1 MKSGHAVYT
10 DFSLT
15 IEKKLTN
22 SSNVQGKA
30 AFEAAGMVLG
40 GYKPGFELVRGSHPN
55 AIEHFVVL
63 SERGS
68 PRLLLPRARPIM
80 QTAVTTFLGGY
91 RFAFLMPPL
100 LQIASRA
107 GNTFSYLTTTVSL
120 ISQERSPSPLRE
132 LIADVL
138 QRSDFQI
145 ALRLSFGRPNAKTVA
160 MAISDSGEALC
171 FAKLGS
177 EEMTNRLVAHESSVL
192 EDFEGAADM
201 SVVVPRRLYSG
212 VLAAGHNILITDP
225 LELEPLNRDARSAHQ
240 AADAFASQNLVTNS
254 TLSDSSYWRH
264 TVERVEKFGVS
275 GNSDEILRS
284 TIAEI
289 ERTWGGHSFDICASH
304 GDWTRANLG
313 MVNGRVA
320 ALDWERCTKLAPR
333 GIDIAHFALSENS
346 SGFLRKTLDTDRVA
360 NTVRQYLTV
369 ANRPPNEAEPLIVLA
384 LLEMVIRFRSAQSA
398 GVKTSDSKFGPALQ
412 AALQQWS
419 V

>member
-1 MKSGHAVYT
+1 M
-10 DFSLT
+10 
-15 IEKKLTN
+15 
-22 SSNVQGKA
+22 QGKA

-192 EDFEGAADM
+192 EAV
-201 SVVVPRRLYSG
+201 SYTHL
-212 VLAAGHNILITDP
+212 
-225 LELEPLNRDARSAHQ
+225 
-240 AADAFASQNLVTNS
+240 
-254 TLSDSSYWRH
+254 TLP
-264 TVERVEKFGVS
+264 
-275 GNSDEILRS
+275 
-284 TIAEI
+284 
-289 ERTWGGHSFDICASH
+289 
-304 GDWTRANLG
+304 
-313 MVNGRVA
+313 
-320 ALDWERCTKLAPR
+320 TKA
-333 GIDIAHFALSENS
+333 
-346 SGFLRKTLDTDRVA
+346 
-360 NTVRQYLTV
+360 
-369 ANRPPNEAEPLIVLA
+369 
-384 LLEMVIRFRSAQSA
+384 
-398 GVKTSDSKFGPALQ
+398 
-412 AALQQWS
+412 
-419 V
+419 